1 MIQLHASILCFDV
14 LNKDA
19 KALKYLK
26 YTKYIQ
32 YMDSWNLVETKDFIP
47 FATNFL

>member
-1 MIQLHASILCFDV
+1 MMQLHASILCFDV
-14 LNKDA
+14 LNRDT

-32 YMDSWNLVETKDFIP
+32 YMNVETKEFIP

>member
-1 MIQLHASILCFDV
+1 MDLKLYMIQLHASILSFDV
-14 LNKDA
+14 FNKDT

-32 YMDSWNLVETKDFIP
+32 YMDS
-47 FATNFL
+47 